1 MIFYFNADGS
11 QLGVLPEKVYQGS
24 NKAST
29 IYFVCPTHKDNI
41 VSVAFTLPDGTDV
54 PKEVMSFLTNFELD
68 GIKTAYCYKYDLPLS
83 ITGLA
88 GNVNVQFYIC
98 SDGGE
103 ITSTAK
109 TTFYV
114 ERGVNAVEPEKGD
127 SYLQVLTFI
136 SDINSRLKKCEVIDS
151 SLSKTSTNSIQNKV
165 VSEALD
171 NVSAKTIDGLVRLDY
186 NEDNKKLFEWY
197 APELQAEGNRPLFE
211 LDTHEEAELKGGIA
225 FVEVR
230 DAGYNRWPVLSLAID
245 GDMFVQEGQNKVA
258 TIRDLENIKV
268 DTELSNESTNF
279 VQNKVITEALD
290 GKLDKKTPPQTK
302 NTIYSYAVQRTSSGE
317 IYEFLKEMNASVKA
331 DVIPITGTGG
341 TLRIGNPTVDAHA
354 VTLGYMN
361 ANIGHRFKFTIND
374 GTYNPT
380 FYLDTKNV
388 SIVDLEELG
397 GELLE
402 NYINKNQAIPAT
414 HLHIDDSGLHSAGI
428 GVLYIQSASTTP
440 TELSIVCRYNATQG
454 TQGVQNTL
462 PLNDY
467 EVTVEQIY

>member
-41 VSVAFTLPDGTDV
+41 VCVAFTLPDGTDV

-68 GIKTAYCYKYDLPLS
+68 GSKTAYCYKYDLPLS
-83 ITGLA
+83 ITSIA

-98 SDGGE
+98 NGGGE

-171 NVSAKTIDGLVRLDY
+171 NVSAKTLLGLTRLEY
-186 NEDNKKLFEWY
+186 EGNEDKFTWLPQVIQDEITAGTSKVIF
-197 APELQAEGNRPLFE
+197 G
-211 LDTHEEAELKGGIA
+211 LDRHDDKVAGALPSDGRGSMV
-225 FVEVR
+225 FVERTYQKDVNLT
-230 DAGYNRWPVLSLAID
+230 DTKIDLLID
-245 GDMFVQEGQNKVA
+245 GDIYVNDGKDILAVA
-258 TIRDLENIKV
+258 
-268 DTELSNESTNF
+268 S
-279 VQNKVITEALD
+279 ALD
-290 GKLDKKTPPQTK
+290 GKVNKIIPSQTK
-302 NTIYSYAVQRTSSGE
+302 NTTYVYAVQRTSSGA
-317 IYEFLKEMNASVKA
+317 IYEFLKEMSASVKV
-331 DVIPITGTGG
+331 DVIPITGAGG

-361 ANIGHRFKFTIND
+361 ANIGHRYKFTAEASARVPGAE
-374 GTYNPT
+374 GTTIT
-380 FYLDTKNV
+380 FYHDTK
-388 SIVDLEELG
+388 SQFDLETLAQELNG
-397 GELLE
+397 KDIIFSGHILPLSEIGVTESTMFGAMSPSIITVE
-402 NYINKNQAIPAT
+402 NSNVLTIT
-414 HLHIDDSGLHSAGI
+414 VDSGNGI
-428 GVLYIQSASTTP
+428 YLYTSGIMT
-440 TELSIVCRYNATQG
+440 NKTQFTG
-454 TQGVQNTL
+454 TL
-462 PLNDY
+462 AFS
-467 EVTVEQIY
+467 VEQIY

>member
-41 VSVAFTLPDGTDV
+41 VCVAFTLPDGTDV

-68 GIKTAYCYKYDLPLS
+68 GSKTAYCYKYDLPLS
-83 ITGLA
+83 ITSIA

-98 SDGGE
+98 SNSGE

-114 ERGVNAVEPEKGD
+114 ERGVNTVEPEKGD

-171 NVSAKTIDGLVRLDY
+171 NVSAKTLLGLTRLEY
-186 NEDNKKLFEWY
+186 EGNEDKFTWLPQVIQDEITAGTSKVIF
-197 APELQAEGNRPLFE
+197 G
-211 LDTHEEAELKGGIA
+211 LDRHDEKVAGALPSDGRGSMV
-225 FVEVR
+225 FVER
-230 DAGYNRWPVLSLAID
+230 TYQKDGNLTDTKIDLLID
-245 GDMFVQEGQNKVA
+245 GDIYVNDGKDILAVA
-258 TIRDLENIKV
+258 
-268 DTELSNESTNF
+268 S
-279 VQNKVITEALD
+279 ALD
-290 GKLDKKTPPQTK
+290 GKVSKYVPNSNQTM
-302 NTIYSYAVQRTSSGE
+302 YVYAVQKTTDGKV
-317 IYEFLKEMNASVKA
+317 YEFAKKMSGSVTA
-331 DVIPITGTGG
+331 DVIPITGAGG
-341 TLRIGNPTVDAHA
+341 TLPCGSPSSNWHA
-354 VTLGYMN
+354 VNKDYFN

-388 SIVDLEELG
+388 SIVDLEELA
-397 GELLE
+397 GELWE

-414 HLHIDDSGLHSAGI
+414 HLYIDSIGLHSVGI

-440 TELSIVCRYNATQG
+440 TELSIICRYNATQDI
-454 TQGVQNTL
+454 QGVQNIL